1 MIRLTKPRALWI
13 YETMLRIR
21 RFEERS
27 IELFQAGELPGFL
40 HAYIGEEAVAA
51 GVCAHLSPEDQI
63 TSTHRGHGHMIAKGL
78 QYKGMFAELYA
89 RATGYCKGKG
99 GSMHIA
105 DQDLGVLGA
114 NGIVGGGIPIAA
126 GAALGLQLRGEKHVA
141 VSFFGDGASNEG
153 AFHEGV
159 NLAAAW
165 RLPAVF
171 VCENN
176 GFAESTPRAA
186 HQAVQDIADRA
197 KAYGIPGVVV
207 DGMDPEA
214 VHEVAGE
221 AIARARRG
229 GGPTLIEAKTM
240 RFLGHYVGDPGT
252 AYGHDKEVGKWLKR
266 DPLRTFAQALEKRE
280 WLTPGGVDAMRARVD
295 EEMEQ
300 AVAFARTSP
309 EPDLA
314 DAMTDIYAPGQE
326 K

>member
-1 MIRLTKPRALWI
+1 MIRLTKVKALWI
-13 YETMLRIR
+13 FETMVRIR

-51 GVCAHLSPEDQI
+51 GVCAHLTPKDQI

-78 QYKGMFAELYA
+78 QYEGMFAELYA

-126 GAALGLQLRGEKHVA
+126 GAALGLRLKGEKHVA

-153 AFHEGV
+153 AFHEGI
-159 NLAAAW
+159 NIAATW
-165 RLPAVF
+165 KLPAVF

-176 GFAESTPRAA
+176 GFAESTPRAD

-197 KAYGIPGVVV
+197 KAYGMPGIVV
-207 DGMDPEA
+207 DGMDPQA
-214 VHEVAGE
+214 VYEVAGE
-221 AIARARRG
+221 AIARARKG

-266 DPLRTFAQALEKRE
+266 DPIITFAEVLVQKK
-280 WLTPGGVDAMRARVD
+280 WLNKNRIDAIHANVNK
-295 EEMEQ
+295 EMEE
-300 AVAFARTSP
+300 AIEFARKSP
-309 EPDLA
+309 EPELG
-314 DAMTDIYAPGQE
+314 DAMTDIYASV
-326 K
+326 